1 MTNQVVARFL
11 DGRVIKGKTL
21 DMDPSRPSFHL
32 RSALH
37 PPIEVQLA
45 ELKALFFVKDL
56 AGDPERV
63 DGMELSAGDSRARG
77 SQPIE
82 VEFADGERVVGLTV
96 RYPPVR
102 PYFYVLPADERS
114 NNIRILVNK
123 AAVVRMSRPSA
134 AA

>member
-1 MTNQVVARFL
+1 MSNQVVARFL
-11 DGRVIKGKTL
+11 DGRVMKGKTL
-21 DMDPSRPSFHL
+21 DMDPSRPTFHL
-32 RSALH
+32 RNPLH
-37 PPIEVQLA
+37 PPVEIKLV

-56 AGDPERV
+56 SGDPKHVEAM
-63 DGMELSAGDSRARG
+63 DLETEDSRARG

-102 PYFYVLPADERS
+102 PFFYVLPADERS

>member
-1 MTNQVVARFL
+1 MINQVVARFL
-11 DGRVIKGKTL
+11 DGRVMKGKTL
-21 DMDPSRPSFHL
+21 DMDPSRPTFHL
-32 RSALH
+32 RNSLH
-37 PPIEVQLA
+37 PPVEIKLV

-56 AGDPERV
+56 SGDPKHVEAM
-63 DGMELSAGDSRARG
+63 DLEASDSRAHG

-102 PYFYVLPADERS
+102 PFFYVLPADERS

>member
-1 MTNQVVARFL
+1 MNQVVAHFL
-11 DGRVIKGKTL
+11 DGRVVKGRTL
-21 DMDPSRPSFHL
+21 DMDPGRPTFHV
-32 RSALH
+32 RSPLH
-37 PPIEVQLA
+37 PPIEVSLTD
-45 ELKALFFVKDL
+45 LKALFFVKDP
-56 AGDPERV
+56 AGDPTRV
-63 DGMELSAGDSRARG
+63 DRTELDENDARARG

-102 PYFYVLPADERS
+102 QFFYILPADEGS
-114 NNIRILVNK
+114 NNLRILVNK